1 VKTDAFGLPSGP
13 KALSFPGRS
22 PGPHESTGDFP
33 VRLTSFSPA
42 AIVPIIEKSVELR
55 GIPRKIPRRGG
66 IRMQN
71 KIGEFLVQIGA
82 MQQYQVDD
90 VLRVQ
95 ESGDSR
101 MFGEI
106 AIELGYINDAAIKK
120 YLDYRHSQTGGA
132 S

>member
-1 VKTDAFGLPSGP
+1 MAARSIS
-13 KALSFPGRS
+13 LSPDELLSCR
-22 PGPHESTGDFP
+22 DC
-33 VRLTSFSPA
+33 
-42 AIVPIIEKSVELR
+42 AIIDKEFVACPQR
-55 GIPRKIPRRGG
+55 GGIRGIPRRGG

-82 MQQYQVDD
+82 MQQYQVED

-106 AIELGYINDAAIKK
+106 SIELGYINDAAIKK

>member
-1 VKTDAFGLPSGP
+1 MEN
-13 KALSFPGRS
+13 R
-22 PGPHESTGDFP
+22 
-33 VRLTSFSPA
+33 
-42 AIVPIIEKSVELR
+42 
-55 GIPRKIPRRGG
+55 
-66 IRMQN
+66 
-71 KIGEFLVQIGA
+71 IGEFLVQIGA

-95 ESGDSR
+95 QNGDSR

-120 YLDYRHSQTGGA
+120 YLDYRHSQAGP